1 MVLYKARIC
10 ISGIPQCLRD
20 AASPAIRLSTS
31 MTPSSPQFSTRM
43 IARLLRHQ
51 YAEFCQV
58 RDRDRPNQ
66 LGKSLIGLK
75 GQKQAV
81 IESDF
86 SFKNCC
92 SDEFGNNE
100 CSFAQSF

>member
-31 MTPSSPQFSTRM
+31 MTPLSPQFSTRM
-43 IARLLRHQ
+43 SAGLLKHQ

-58 RDRDRPNQ
+58 RDRDRPNKH
-66 LGKSLIGLK
+66 GKSWIGFE